1 MIPTGCPALYE
12 FLNGSVTVSGDT
24 NNTIAVYSCN
34 EGFELVG
41 ESTRVC
47 MSDLTWSGNSPICR
61 CEILLRIFFCHRVN
75 KPMLNP

>member
-1 MIPTGCPALYE
+1 MIPTGCPALSE
-12 FLNGSVTVSGDT
+12 IPNGSVTVSSDT

-47 MSDLTWSGNSPICR
+47 MSDSTWSGNSPICR
-61 CEILLRIFFCHRVN
+61 REIPENLFCHRVN